1 MKWTKFEKTAGFT
14 LVELIVVIA
23 IMGILAGIGTAGYG
37 GYVKYANKGADKQ
50 LVGNIMRAVETGT
63 NSYAF
68 VSDDSFKMG
77 ELSYP
82 VGFVTLSTSGASVVT
97 SQTEVSHNIEGKCE
111 WATAE
116 VAKLTTADVKK
127 TCGIKSHTESVT
139 TITYET
145 IKYCTAHGS
154 APTALSADTTYVT
167 GFAGC
172 TNSGFLHSHN
182 WATSSTTL
190 PAGTLTAGNSVE
202 LVSSN
207 PNLCEAAYADQ
218 YGTFDTPDVGDA
230 SVGDPLYDSIVAAFG
245 SDLSAL
251 KLSYDNWSAEGGA
264 NFATFYMSA
273 PELMGDMERL
283 SGLLVTAGN
292 AADLIGQYDRLGLSK
307 KYNSG
312 EEVLTGVA
320 ATVKAKHDEA
330 SWKQVWQQAA
340 DKTWDSYGFG
350 LTGREN
356 YSAVRMA
363 YNNAFASYVVTS
375 DKTIEEKYTNL
386 LKEFYSTEMF
396 GVGMPGLICTDAFT
410 DTDSPLKQKFIDAG
424 DANAG
429 NEGSAFNKCAA
440 LFETYKDSPA
450 CEENGKLVYDTLVTF
465 NDTAD
470 VANAYTDMNGGDI
483 FDYYN
488 GYVNEINA
496 LYEEAQNKAGDGI
509 VIIVTVED
517 GELNFQVSP
526 AEANPRNED

>member
-1 MKWTKFEKTAGFT
+1 MKWKNNEKTAGFT

-50 LVGNIMRAVETGT
+50 LVGDIMRAVETGT

-82 VGFVTLSTSGASVVT
+82 VGFVTLSADGASVVT
-97 SQTEVSHNIEGKCE
+97 SQTEVSHNVEGKCE

-127 TCGIKSHTESVT
+127 TCGFSSETKSVT

-172 TNSGFLHSHN
+172 TNSGLFHSHN
-182 WATSSTTL
+182 WATSPTTL
-190 PAGTLTAGNSVE
+190 PAGTLTAGSSVE

-251 KLSYDNWSAEGGA
+251 KLSYDKWTSDGGA
-264 NFATFYMSA
+264 NFATFYMTA
-273 PELMGDMERL
+273 PELMDDMEDL
-283 SGLLVTAGN
+283 SGLLVTAGK
-292 AADLIGQYDRLGLSK
+292 AADLIGQYDKLGLSQ

-312 EEVLTGVA
+312 EEVLAGVA
-320 ATVKAKHDEA
+320 ANVKVKHDED

-340 DKTWDSYGFG
+340 DKTWDGYGFG

-410 DTDSPLKQKFIDAG
+410 DADSPLKQKFIDKG
-424 DANAG
+424 D
-429 NEGSAFNKCAA
+429 ESLEVFNKCAA
-440 LFETYKDSPA
+440 LFETYKDSSA
-450 CEENGKLVYDTLVTF
+450 CEENGELVYDTLVTF

-470 VANAYTDMNGGDI
+470 VANAYAEKNGGTI

-496 LYEEAQNKAGDGI
+496 LYEEAQNQAGDGI

-526 AEANPRNED
+526 AEANPRTEE

>member
-50 LVGNIMRAVETGT
+50 LVGDIMRAVATGT

-82 VGFVTLSTSGASVVT
+82 VGFVTLSTDGASVVT

-116 VAKLTTADVKK
+116 VAKLTTENVKK
-127 TCGIKSHTESVT
+127 TCGLGSQTKPVT

-145 IKYCTAHGS
+145 IKYCTAHGA
-154 APTALSADTTYVT
+154 APTALSADTPYVT

-172 TNSGFLHSHN
+172 SKSGMHLSHD

-190 PAGTLTAGNSVE
+190 PAGTLTAGGSVE

-218 YGTFDTPDVGDA
+218 YGTFDTPDVGAA

-245 SDLSAL
+245 DLSAL
-251 KLSYDNWSAEGGA
+251 KLSYDKWSAEEGA
-264 NFATFYMSA
+264 NFATFYMTA
-273 PELMGDMERL
+273 PELMEDMEEL
-283 SGLLVTAGN
+283 SDLLVTGGRL
-292 AADLIGQYDRLGLSK
+292 ADLVGQYDRLGLSK
-307 KYNSG
+307 KYNND
-312 EEVLTGVA
+312 EEVLEGVA
-320 ATVKAKHDEA
+320 ANVKNAHNEG
-330 SWKQVWQQAA
+330 SWMNAWRSAA
-340 DKTWDSYGFG
+340 DNTWDGYGFE
-350 LTGREN
+350 LDAKGRET
-356 YSAVRMA
+356 YSAARMA
-363 YNNAFASYVVTS
+363 YNNAFASYVMMT
-375 DKTIEEKYTNL
+375 DKTIETKYIDI

-396 GVGMPGLICTDAFT
+396 GVGLPGIVNTSAFANAN
-410 DTDSPLKQKFIDAG
+410 SPLKQKFIDKG
-424 DANAG
+424 DTSL
-429 NEGSAFNKCAA
+429 EAFNKCAA
-440 LFETYKDSPA
+440 LFETYKDSSA
-450 CEENGKLVYDTLVTF
+450 CEENGKLVYDTLVTI
-465 NDTAD
+465 NNTAD
-470 VANAYTDMNGGDI
+470 VANAYAEMNGGSI

-509 VIIVTVED
+509 VIIVTVEKE
-517 GELNFQVSP
+517 ELNFQVSP
-526 AEANPRNED
+526 SEADPRKED